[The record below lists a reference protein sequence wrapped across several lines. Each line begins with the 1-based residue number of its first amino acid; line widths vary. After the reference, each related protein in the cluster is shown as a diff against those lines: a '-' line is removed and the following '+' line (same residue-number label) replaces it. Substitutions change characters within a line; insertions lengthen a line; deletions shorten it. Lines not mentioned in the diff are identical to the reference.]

1 MHSSQ
6 GYRRIAKYQSCISF
20 LSSLGKVFLYLSR
33 SVFSTTPELLCSS
46 KSTINLP
53 QSIEACSGSCDDRA
67 CNTNCWLSQKLPAA
81 ASALLFDVPF
91 LKSFSPSS
99 SMCCTRLRR
108 EAVAH
113 TLSFLFSWKNDPCR
127 RRRFPRSL
135 AALQNVC

>member
-6 GYRRIAKYQSCISF
+6 KYRRVTKYQSCITF
-20 LSSLGKVFLYLSR
+20 LSSLGKVFLCLSW

-46 KSTINLP
+46 KSMIHLP
-53 QSIEACSGSCDDRA
+53 QSIDACSGSCDDRA
-67 CNTNCWLSQKLPAA
+67 CNTNCWPAA

-91 LKSFSPSS
+91 LKSFSPNS
-99 SMCCTRLRR
+99 SMCHTRLRR

-113 TLSFLFSWKNDPCR
+113 PLSFLFSWKNDPGR
-127 RRRFPRSL
+127 RRGRFPCSL